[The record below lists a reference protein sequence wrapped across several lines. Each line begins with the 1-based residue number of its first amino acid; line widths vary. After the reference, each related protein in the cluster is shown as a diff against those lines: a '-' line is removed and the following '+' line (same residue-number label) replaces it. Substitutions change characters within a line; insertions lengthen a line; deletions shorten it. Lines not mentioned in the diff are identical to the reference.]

1 MIFPNKIKNFLFDTF
16 DCIKYS
22 SIMFRYI
29 LFIIFILFKT
39 STLLAQGYDVFGLG
53 IYDVKFDG
61 SSSNYATD
69 IRYERR
75 FDNTLFDIGP
85 EEDNFFYLK
94 PFFGIEATSDS
105 AIYFLGGIY
114 LEDNLGKLFIGKEDK
129 WNFTPSFG
137 LGYYDDGNG
146 KKLGNKLEFRTT
158 LELSYQL
165 NNDDRIGFSLGHISN
180 ANIGNKNPGVEII
193 SLSYQKP
200 F

>member
-1 MIFPNKIKNFLFDTF
+1 
-16 DCIKYS
+16 
-22 SIMFRYI
+22 MFRNF
-29 LFIIFILFKT
+29 FIILLFFFQ
-39 STLLAQGYDVFGLG
+39 SSFLSAQGYDVFGIG

-69 IRYERR
+69 IRFERR
-75 FDNTLFDIGP
+75 FDNTLVDIGP

-94 PFFGIEATSDS
+94 PFAGIEVTTDS
-105 AIYFLGGIY
+105 AIYVLGGIY
-114 LEDNLGKLFIGKEDK
+114 LEDNLGKLLTGNQNK

-137 LGYYDDGNG
+137 LGYYDDGDG

-158 LELSYQL
+158 LEISYQFK
-165 NNDDRIGFSLGHISN
+165 NDDRIGISLGHISN
-180 ANIGNKNPGVEII
+180 ANIGDKNPGVEII